1 VSTSPAFALKALE
14 AAIHSES
21 DLQSELAEV
30 LTGEQLLL
38 TNMSLEELPRLQV
51 QKEAVLERLKEQTE
65 NLKACIK
72 GLALAFKLPE
82 SESQSLSG
90 ITGCLNE
97 RDRNRVRKAQ
107 QDLISLTGRV
117 RDQNRINDRLIHGS
131 MSYVSQYLTL
141 LRGLVAKPA
150 GYLSNGIVPEQQESG
165 RILALR
171 G

>member
-1 VSTSPAFALKALE
+1 VSTSPAFAVKAMEGALD
-14 AAIHSES
+14 IES
-21 DLQSELAEV
+21 DLQSELAAV
-30 LTGEQLLL
+30 LTSEHQLL

-51 QKEAVLERLKEQTE
+51 QKEAVLERLGKQTE

-72 GLALAFKLPE
+72 GLAQAFKLPE
-82 SESQSLSG
+82 SESQSLSD
-90 ITGCLNE
+90 ITRCLNE
-97 RDRNRVRKAQ
+97 RDGNRLRKAQ
-107 QDLISLTGRV
+107 QDLISVAGRV

-141 LRGLVAKPA
+141 LGGLVAKPA
-150 GYLSNGIVPEQQESG
+150 GYLSNGIMPEHQESG

>member
-1 VSTSPAFALKALE
+1 MSTSPAFALKALE
-14 AAIHSES
+14 GSLDIETE
-21 DLQSELAEV
+21 LQSELAAL
-30 LTGEQLLL
+30 LTSEQQLL

-51 QKEAVLERLKEQTE
+51 QKEVVLERLRQQAE

-72 GLALAFKLPE
+72 GLAQAFKVPE
-82 SESQSLSG
+82 SESQSLSV
-90 ITGCLNE
+90 ITGFLND
-97 RDRNRVRKAQ
+97 RDRTRLRKAQ
-107 QDLISLTGRV
+107 QDLIALTGKV

-141 LRGLVAKPA
+141 LRGLVAQPA
-150 GYLSNGIVPEQQESG
+150 GYLANGIVPEHQQSG

>member
-14 AAIHSES
+14 GALDIES
-21 DLQSELAEV
+21 DLQSELAAL
-30 LTGEQLLL
+30 LTSEQLLL
-38 TNMSLEELPRLQV
+38 TNMSLEELPRLHV
-51 QKEAVLERLKEQTE
+51 QKEAVLVRLGEQAKS
-65 NLKACIK
+65 LKACIK
-72 GLALAFKLPE
+72 GLAQACKLPE

-90 ITGCLNE
+90 ITGFLND
-97 RDRNRVRKAQ
+97 RDRIRLRKAQ
-107 QDLISLTGRV
+107 QDLIVLTGKV

-141 LRGLVAKPA
+141 LRGLVAQPA
-150 GYLSNGIVPEQQESG
+150 GYLANGIVPEHQQSG

>member
-1 VSTSPAFALKALE
+1 MSTSPAFSLTALE
-14 AAIHSES
+14 GALEIES
-21 DLQSELAEV
+21 SLQAELAAV
-30 LTGEQLLL
+30 LTSEQQVL

-51 QKEAVLERLKEQTE
+51 QKEAVLARLGEQSK

-72 GLALAFKLPE
+72 ALAQVFKLPE
-82 SESQSLSG
+82 SESHSLSG
-90 ITGCLNE
+90 ITNFLNE
-97 RDRNRVRKAQ
+97 RDRTRLRKAQ
-107 QDLISLTGRV
+107 QDLISLTGKV

-141 LRGLVAKPA
+141 LRGLVAQPA
-150 GYLSNGIVPEQQESG
+150 GYLSNGIVSERQASG